1 MEKILLIE
9 KISMPHNAK
18 YYAVKSLKRKKV
30 KSSEGCEKKK
40 LTRRKYS
47 VDTLADTAT
56 VRSSH
61 WGCSVR
67 KGVLRNFAKF
77 TGKHLCL
84 SLFFNKVAGCR
95 TEPCNFI

>member
-40 LTRRKYS
+40 INQK
-47 VDTLADTAT
+47 
-56 VRSSH
+56 
-61 WGCSVR
+61 
-67 KGVLRNFAKF
+67 K
-77 TGKHLCL
+77 
-84 SLFFNKVAGCR
+84 
-95 TEPCNFI
+95 I